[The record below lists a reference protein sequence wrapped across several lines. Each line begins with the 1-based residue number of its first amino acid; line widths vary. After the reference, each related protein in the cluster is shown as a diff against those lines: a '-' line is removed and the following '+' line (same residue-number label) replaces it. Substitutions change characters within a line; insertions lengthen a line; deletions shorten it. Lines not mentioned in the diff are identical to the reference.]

1 MKRKKIVI
9 TLLTILTVMALMI
22 SKSFAAGSYSA
33 SLTPNNSKVT
43 KGSEVKVTLKLSGIS
58 VDGGINGVV
67 GTLKFDTDILT
78 LSKSD
83 VKGLDGWTVTYNEEN
98 KKLEI
103 DSAEA
108 ITTDKEIA
116 TFTFKVKD
124 NTSAT
129 NAAIQLVSISAANS
143 TLDDP
148 VKISDISTNIGI
160 GASIGGNTN
169 NNNNNNT
176 TSNETQNETNNDTNN
191 EASNSTRNQTNN
203 NTSRNSISNNNSSV
217 SNNEQRA
224 SNSSTV
230 NNENMPYTG
239 ASNYIVPLMLAVLT
253 LAIISFV
260 NYKRIEK

>member
-98 KKLEI
+98 KKIEI

-160 GASIGGNTN
+160 GTSIGGNNNNN

-176 TSNETQNETNNDTNN
+176 TSNETQNETNN
-191 EASNSTRNQTNN
+191 STKNQTNN
-203 NTSRNSISNNNSSV
+203 NASRNSISNSNSSV
-217 SNNEQRA
+217 SNNVQKV

-239 ASNYIVPLMLAVLT
+239 ASDYIVPLMLAVLT
-253 LAIISFV
+253 LAIVSFV
-260 NYKRIEK
+260 NYKKIEK

>member
-58 VDGGINGVV
+58 VEGGINGVV

-78 LSKSD
+78 LSKSE
-83 VKGLDGWTVTYNEEN
+83 GLDDWTVTYNEDN
-98 KKLEI
+98 KKLVI

-108 ITTDKEIA
+108 ITTDKDIA
-116 TFTFKVKD
+116 TFTFKVKE

-160 GASIGGNTN
+160 GASISGNTNNNNN

-176 TSNETQNETNNDTNN
+176 TSNDTQNETNNNTNN
-191 EASNSTRNQTNN
+191 SPRNQTNN
-203 NTSRNSISNNNSSV
+203 STSRNSISNSNSSV
-217 SNNEQRA
+217 SNNVQKV

-239 ASNYIVPLMLAVLT
+239 ASDYIVPLMLAVLT
-253 LAIISFV
+253 LAIVSFV
-260 NYKRIEK
+260 NYKKIEK

>member
-33 SLTPNNSKVT
+33 SLTPNNSKVS
-43 KGSEVKVTLKLSGIS
+43 KGSELKVTLKLSGIS

-83 VKGLDGWTVTYNEEN
+83 VKGLDGWTVTYNEDN

-124 NTSAT
+124 NTTAT

-143 TLDDP
+143 TLDNAIW
-148 VKISDISTNIGI
+148 ISDISTNITI
-160 GASIGGNTN
+160 GTSIGGNN
-169 NNNNNNT
+169 NS
-176 TSNETQNETNNDTNN
+176 SNSNSNSNDTNN
-191 EASNSTRNQTNN
+191 STSNKTNNNTNNATGNQTNN
-203 NTSRNSISNNNSSV
+203 NTARNSVANTVSKESNTT
-217 SNNEQRA
+217 
-224 SNSSTV
+224 TV

-239 ASNYIVPLMLAVLT
+239 ASDYIVPLMLAVLT
-253 LAIISFV
+253 LAIVSFV
-260 NYKRIEK
+260 NYKKIEK

>member
-78 LSKSD
+78 LSKSE
-83 VKGLDGWTVTYNEEN
+83 GLDNWTVTYNEDN
-98 KKLEI
+98 KKLVI

-108 ITTDKEIA
+108 ITTDKDIA
-116 TFTFKVKD
+116 TFTFKVKE

-160 GASIGGNTN
+160 GASISGNTNNNNN

-176 TSNETQNETNNDTNN
+176 TSNDTQNETNNNTNN
-191 EASNSTRNQTNN
+191 SPRNQTNN
-203 NTSRNSISNNNSSV
+203 STSRNSISNSNSSV
-217 SNNEQRA
+217 SNNVQKV

-239 ASNYIVPLMLAVLT
+239 ASDYIVPLMLAVLT
-253 LAIISFV
+253 LAIVSFV
-260 NYKRIEK
+260 NYKKIEK

>member
-78 LSKSD
+78 LSKSE
-83 VKGLDGWTVTYNEEN
+83 GLDNWTVTYNEDN
-98 KKLEI
+98 KKLVI

-108 ITTDKEIA
+108 ITTDKDIA
-116 TFTFKVKD
+116 TFTFKVKE

-169 NNNNNNT
+169 NNNNNNNNNT
-176 TSNETQNETNNDTNN
+176 TSNDTQNETNNNTNN
-191 EASNSTRNQTNN
+191 SPRNQTNN
-203 NTSRNSISNNNSSV
+203 STSRNSISNSNSSV
-217 SNNEQRA
+217 SNNVQKV

-239 ASNYIVPLMLAVLT
+239 ASDYIVPLMLAVLT
-253 LAIISFV
+253 LAIVSFV
-260 NYKRIEK
+260 NYKKIEK

>member
-33 SLTPNNSKVT
+33 SLTPNNSKVS
-43 KGSEVKVTLKLSGIS
+43 KGSELKVTLKLSGIS

-83 VKGLDGWTVTYNEEN
+83 VKGLDGWTVTYNEDN

-124 NTSAT
+124 NTTAT

-143 TLDDP
+143 TLDNAIS
-148 VKISDISTNIGI
+148 ISDISTNITI
-160 GASIGGNTN
+160 GTSIGGNN
-169 NNNNNNT
+169 NSSNSISNDTTNNT
-176 TSNETQNETNNDTNN
+176 TNNTNNT
-191 EASNSTRNQTNN
+191 TGNQTNN
-203 NTSRNSISNNNSSV
+203 NTARNSV
-217 SNNEQRA
+217 SNNSVANTVSKE
-224 SNSSTV
+224 SNTTTV

-239 ASNYIVPLMLAVLT
+239 ASSYIIPLMLAVLT
-253 LAIISFV
+253 LGIISFV
-260 NYKRIEK
+260 NYKKIEK

>member
-43 KGSEVKVTLKLSGIS
+43 TGSEVKVTLKLSGIS

-98 KKLEI
+98 KKIEI

-160 GASIGGNTN
+160 GTSIGGNNN

-176 TSNETQNETNNDTNN
+176 TSNETQNETNN
-191 EASNSTRNQTNN
+191 STKNQTNN
-203 NTSRNSISNNNSSV
+203 NASRNSISNSNSSV
-217 SNNEQRA
+217 SNNVQKV

-239 ASNYIVPLMLAVLT
+239 ASDYIVPLMLAVLT
-253 LAIISFV
+253 LAIVSFV
-260 NYKRIEK
+260 NYKKIEK

>member
-169 NNNNNNT
+169 NNNNNNNT
-176 TSNETQNETNNDTNN
+176 TSNDTQNETNNNTNN
-191 EASNSTRNQTNN
+191 SPRNQTNN
-203 NTSRNSISNNNSSV
+203 STSRNSISNSNSSV
-217 SNNEQRA
+217 SNNVQKV

-239 ASNYIVPLMLAVLT
+239 ASDYIVPLMLAVLT
-253 LAIISFV
+253 LAIVSFV
-260 NYKRIEK
+260 NYKKIEK

>member
-78 LSKSD
+78 LSKSE
-83 VKGLDGWTVTYNEEN
+83 GLDDWTVTYNEDN
-98 KKLEI
+98 KKLVI

-108 ITTDKEIA
+108 ITTDKDIA
-116 TFTFKVKD
+116 TFTFKVKE

-160 GASIGGNTN
+160 GASISGNTNNNNN

-176 TSNETQNETNNDTNN
+176 TSNDTQNETNNNTNN
-191 EASNSTRNQTNN
+191 SPRNQTNN
-203 NTSRNSISNNNSSV
+203 STSRNSISNSNSSV
-217 SNNEQRA
+217 SNNVQKV

-239 ASNYIVPLMLAVLT
+239 ASDYIVPLMLAVLT
-253 LAIISFV
+253 LAIVSFV
-260 NYKRIEK
+260 NYKKIEK

>member
-98 KKLEI
+98 KKIEI

-116 TFTFKVKD
+116 TFTFKVKY

-160 GASIGGNTN
+160 GTSIGGNNN

-176 TSNETQNETNNDTNN
+176 TSNETQNETNN
-191 EASNSTRNQTNN
+191 STKNQTNN
-203 NTSRNSISNNNSSV
+203 NASRNSISNSNSSV
-217 SNNEQRA
+217 SNNVQKV

-239 ASNYIVPLMLAVLT
+239 ASDYIVPLMLAVLT
-253 LAIISFV
+253 LAIVSFV
-260 NYKRIEK
+260 NYKKIEK

>member
-33 SLTPNNSKVT
+33 SLTPNNSKVS
-43 KGSEVKVTLKLSGIS
+43 KGSELKVTLKLSGIN

-83 VKGLDGWTVTYNEEN
+83 VKGLDGWTVTYNEDN

-124 NTSAT
+124 NTTAT

-143 TLDDP
+143 TLDNAIS
-148 VKISDISTNIGI
+148 ISDISTNITI
-160 GASIGGNTN
+160 GTSIGGNN
-169 NNNNNNT
+169 NSSNSISNDTTNNT
-176 TSNETQNETNNDTNN
+176 TNNTNNT
-191 EASNSTRNQTNN
+191 AGNQTNN
-203 NTSRNSISNNNSSV
+203 NTVRNSV
-217 SNNEQRA
+217 SNNSTVNAVSKE
-224 SNSSTV
+224 SNTTTV

-239 ASNYIVPLMLAVLT
+239 ASSYIIPLMLAVLT
-253 LAIISFV
+253 LGIISFV
-260 NYKRIEK
+260 NYKKIEK

>member
-58 VDGGINGVV
+58 VDVGINGVV

-98 KKLEI
+98 KKIEI

-116 TFTFKVKD
+116 TFTFKVKE

-160 GASIGGNTN
+160 GTSIGGNNN

-176 TSNETQNETNNDTNN
+176 TSNETQNETNN
-191 EASNSTRNQTNN
+191 STKNQTNN
-203 NTSRNSISNNNSSV
+203 NASRNSISNSNSSV
-217 SNNEQRA
+217 SNNVQKV

-239 ASNYIVPLMLAVLT
+239 ASDYIVPLMLAVLT
-253 LAIISFV
+253 LAIVSFV
-260 NYKRIEK
+260 NYKKIEK

>member
-78 LSKSD
+78 LSKSE
-83 VKGLDGWTVTYNEEN
+83 GLDDWTVTYNEDN
-98 KKLEI
+98 KKLVI

-108 ITTDKEIA
+108 ITTDKDIA
-116 TFTFKVKD
+116 TFTFKVKE

-169 NNNNNNT
+169 NNNNNNNNNT
-176 TSNETQNETNNDTNN
+176 TSNDTQNETNKDTNN
-191 EASNSTRNQTNN
+191 SPRNQTNN
-203 NTSRNSISNNNSSV
+203 STSRNSISNSNSSV
-217 SNNEQRA
+217 SNNVQKV

-239 ASNYIVPLMLAVLT
+239 ASDYIVPLMLAVLT
-253 LAIISFV
+253 LAIVSFV
-260 NYKRIEK
+260 NYKKIEK

>member
-33 SLTPNNSKVT
+33 SLTPNNSKVS
-43 KGSEVKVTLKLSGIS
+43 KGSELKVTLKLSGIS

-160 GASIGGNTN
+160 GTSIGGNNNNN

-176 TSNETQNETNNDTNN
+176 TSNETQNETNN
-191 EASNSTRNQTNN
+191 STKNQTNN
-203 NTSRNSISNNNSSV
+203 NASRNSISNSNSSV
-217 SNNEQRA
+217 SNNVQKV

-239 ASNYIVPLMLAVLT
+239 ASDYIVPLMLAVLT
-253 LAIISFV
+253 LAIVSFV
-260 NYKRIEK
+260 NYKKIEK

>member
-33 SLTPNNSKVT
+33 SLTPNNSKVS
-43 KGSEVKVTLKLSGIS
+43 KGSELKVTLKLSGIS

-83 VKGLDGWTVTYNEEN
+83 VKGLDGWTVTYNEDN

-124 NTSAT
+124 NTTAT

-143 TLDDP
+143 TLDNAIS
-148 VKISDISTNIGI
+148 ISDISTNITI
-160 GASIGGNTN
+160 GTSIGGNN
-169 NNNNNNT
+169 NS
-176 TSNETQNETNNDTNN
+176 SNSNSISNDTNN
-191 EASNSTRNQTNN
+191 STSNNTNNATGNQTNN
-203 NTSRNSISNNNSSV
+203 NTERNSV
-217 SNNEQRA
+217 SNNSVANTVSKE
-224 SNSSTV
+224 SNTTTV

-239 ASNYIVPLMLAVLT
+239 ASSYIIPLMLAVLT
-253 LAIISFV
+253 LGIISFV
-260 NYKRIEK
+260 NYKKIEK

>member
-78 LSKSD
+78 LSKSE
-83 VKGLDGWTVTYNEEN
+83 GLDNWTVTYNEDN
-98 KKLEI
+98 KKLVI

-108 ITTDKEIA
+108 ITTDKDIA
-116 TFTFKVKD
+116 TFTFKVKE

-169 NNNNNNT
+169 NNNNNNNT
-176 TSNETQNETNNDTNN
+176 TSNDTQNETNNNTNN
-191 EASNSTRNQTNN
+191 SPRNQTNN
-203 NTSRNSISNNNSSV
+203 STSRNSISNSNSSV
-217 SNNEQRA
+217 SNNVQKV

-239 ASNYIVPLMLAVLT
+239 ASDYIVPLMLAVLT
-253 LAIISFV
+253 LAIVSFV
-260 NYKRIEK
+260 NYKKIEK

>member
-33 SLTPNNSKVT
+33 SLTPNNSKVS
-43 KGSEVKVTLKLSGIS
+43 KGSELKITLKLSGIS

-83 VKGLDGWTVTYNEEN
+83 VKGLDGWTVTYNEDN

-124 NTSAT
+124 NTTAT

-143 TLDDP
+143 TLDNAIS
-148 VKISDISTNIGI
+148 ISDISTNITI
-160 GASIGGNTN
+160 GTSIGGNN
-169 NNNNNNT
+169 NS
-176 TSNETQNETNNDTNN
+176 SNSNSISNDTNN
-191 EASNSTRNQTNN
+191 STSNNTNNATGNQTNN
-203 NTSRNSISNNNSSV
+203 NTARNSV
-217 SNNEQRA
+217 SNNSVANTVSKE
-224 SNSSTV
+224 SNTTTV

-239 ASNYIVPLMLAVLT
+239 ASSYIIPLMLAVLT
-253 LAIISFV
+253 LGIISFV
-260 NYKRIEK
+260 NYKKIEK

>member
-160 GASIGGNTN
+160 GTSIGGNNN

-176 TSNETQNETNNDTNN
+176 TSNETQNETNN
-191 EASNSTRNQTNN
+191 STKNQTNN
-203 NTSRNSISNNNSSV
+203 NASRNSISNSNSSV
-217 SNNEQRA
+217 SNNVQKV

-239 ASNYIVPLMLAVLT
+239 ASDYIVPLMLAVLT
-253 LAIISFV
+253 LAIVSFV
-260 NYKRIEK
+260 NYKKIEK

>member
-160 GASIGGNTN
+160 GTSIGGNNNN

-176 TSNETQNETNNDTNN
+176 TSNDTQNEINNNTNN
-191 EASNSTRNQTNN
+191 SPRNQTNN
-203 NTSRNSISNNNSSV
+203 STSRNSISNSNSSV
-217 SNNEQRA
+217 SNNVQKV

-239 ASNYIVPLMLAVLT
+239 ASDYIVPLMLAVLT
-253 LAIISFV
+253 LAIVSFV
-260 NYKRIEK
+260 NYKKIEK

>member
-98 KKLEI
+98 KKIEI

-116 TFTFKVKD
+116 TFTFKVKE

-160 GASIGGNTN
+160 GTSIGGNNNNN

-176 TSNETQNETNNDTNN
+176 TSNETQNETNN
-191 EASNSTRNQTNN
+191 STKNQTNN
-203 NTSRNSISNNNSSV
+203 NASRNSISNSNSSV
-217 SNNEQRA
+217 SNNVQKV

-239 ASNYIVPLMLAVLT
+239 ASDYIVPLMLAVLT
-253 LAIISFV
+253 LAIVSFV
-260 NYKRIEK
+260 NYKKIEK

>member
-33 SLTPNNSKVT
+33 SLTPNNSKVS
-43 KGSEVKVTLKLSGIS
+43 KGSELKVTLKLSGIS

-83 VKGLDGWTVTYNEEN
+83 VKGLDGWTVTYNEDN

-124 NTSAT
+124 NTTAT

-143 TLDDP
+143 TLDNAIS
-148 VKISDISTNIGI
+148 ISDISTNITI
-160 GASIGGNTN
+160 GTSIGGNN
-169 NNNNNNT
+169 NS
-176 TSNETQNETNNDTNN
+176 SNSNSISNDTNN
-191 EASNSTRNQTNN
+191 NTNNATGNQTNN
-203 NTSRNSISNNNSSV
+203 NTARNSV
-217 SNNEQRA
+217 SNNSVANTVSKE
-224 SNSSTV
+224 SNTTTV

-239 ASNYIVPLMLAVLT
+239 ASDYIVPLMLAVLT
-253 LAIISFV
+253 LGIISFV
-260 NYKRIEK
+260 NYKKIEK

>member
-33 SLTPNNSKVT
+33 SLTPNNSKVS
-43 KGSEVKVTLKLSGIS
+43 KGSELKVTLKLSGIN

-83 VKGLDGWTVTYNEEN
+83 VKGLDGWTVTYNEDN

-124 NTSAT
+124 NTTAT
-129 NAAIQLVSISAANS
+129 NAAIRLVSISAANS
-143 TLDDP
+143 TLDNAIS
-148 VKISDISTNIGI
+148 ISDISTNITI
-160 GASIGGNTN
+160 GTSIGGNN
-169 NNNNNNT
+169 NSSNSISNDTTNNT
-176 TSNETQNETNNDTNN
+176 TNNTNNT
-191 EASNSTRNQTNN
+191 AGNQTNN
-203 NTSRNSISNNNSSV
+203 NTVRNSV
-217 SNNEQRA
+217 SNNSTVNAVSKE
-224 SNSSTV
+224 SNTTTV

-239 ASNYIVPLMLAVLT
+239 ASSYIIPLMLAVLT
-253 LAIISFV
+253 LGIISFV
-260 NYKRIEK
+260 NYKKIEK

>member
-78 LSKSD
+78 LSKSE
-83 VKGLDGWTVTYNEEN
+83 GLDNWTVTYNEDN
-98 KKLEI
+98 KKLVI

-108 ITTDKEIA
+108 ITTDKDIA
-116 TFTFKVKD
+116 TFTFKVKE

-169 NNNNNNT
+169 NNNNNNNT
-176 TSNETQNETNNDTNN
+176 TSNDTQNKTNNDTNN
-191 EASNSTRNQTNN
+191 SPRNQTNN
-203 NTSRNSISNNNSSV
+203 STSRNSISNSNSSV
-217 SNNEQRA
+217 SNNVQKV

-239 ASNYIVPLMLAVLT
+239 ASDYIVPLMLAVLT
-253 LAIISFV
+253 LAIVSFV
-260 NYKRIEK
+260 NYKKIEK

>member
-78 LSKSD
+78 LSKSE
-83 VKGLDGWTVTYNEEN
+83 GLDNWTVTYNEDN
-98 KKLEI
+98 KKLVI

-108 ITTDKEIA
+108 ITTDKDIA
-116 TFTFKVKD
+116 TFTFKVKE

-169 NNNNNNT
+169 NNNNNNNNNT
-176 TSNETQNETNNDTNN
+176 TSNDTQNETNKDTNN
-191 EASNSTRNQTNN
+191 SPRNQTNN
-203 NTSRNSISNNNSSV
+203 STSRNSISNSNSSV
-217 SNNEQRA
+217 SNNVQKV

-239 ASNYIVPLMLAVLT
+239 ASDYIVPLMLAVLT
-253 LAIISFV
+253 LAIVSFV
-260 NYKRIEK
+260 NYKKIEK

>member
-83 VKGLDGWTVTYNEEN
+83 VKGLDGWTVTYNEDN

-124 NTSAT
+124 NTTAT

-143 TLDDP
+143 TLDNAIS
-148 VKISDISTNIGI
+148 ISDISTNITI
-160 GASIGGNTN
+160 GTSIGGNN
-169 NNNNNNT
+169 NS
-176 TSNETQNETNNDTNN
+176 SNSNSISNDTNN
-191 EASNSTRNQTNN
+191 STSNNTNNATGNQTNN
-203 NTSRNSISNNNSSV
+203 NTARNSV
-217 SNNEQRA
+217 SNNSVANTVSKE
-224 SNSSTV
+224 SNTTTV

-239 ASNYIVPLMLAVLT
+239 ASSYIIPLMLAVLT
-253 LAIISFV
+253 LGIISFV
-260 NYKRIEK
+260 NYKKIEK

>member
-98 KKLEI
+98 KKIEI

-160 GASIGGNTN
+160 GASIGGNNNNN

-176 TSNETQNETNNDTNN
+176 TSNETQNETNN
-191 EASNSTRNQTNN
+191 STKNQTNN
-203 NTSRNSISNNNSSV
+203 NASRNSISNSNSSV
-217 SNNEQRA
+217 SNNVQKV

-239 ASNYIVPLMLAVLT
+239 ASDYIVPLMLAVLT
-253 LAIISFV
+253 LAIVSFV
-260 NYKRIEK
+260 NYKKIEK

>member
-67 GTLKFDTDILT
+67 VTLKFDTDILT

-98 KKLEI
+98 KKIEI

-116 TFTFKVKD
+116 TFTFKVKE

-160 GASIGGNTN
+160 GTSIGGNNN

-176 TSNETQNETNNDTNN
+176 TSNETQNETNN
-191 EASNSTRNQTNN
+191 STKNQTNN
-203 NTSRNSISNNNSSV
+203 NASRNSISNSNSSV
-217 SNNEQRA
+217 SNNVQKV

-239 ASNYIVPLMLAVLT
+239 ASDYIVPLMLAVLT
-253 LAIISFV
+253 LAIVSFV
-260 NYKRIEK
+260 NYKKIEK

>member
-22 SKSFAAGSYSA
+22 GKSFAAGSYSA
-33 SLTPNNSKVT
+33 SLTPNNSKVS

-78 LSKSD
+78 LSASD
-83 VKGLDGWTVTYNEEN
+83 VKGLEGWTVTYNEDN

-108 ITTDKEIA
+108 ITSDKEIA

-124 NTSAT
+124 NTTAT

-148 VKISDISTNIGI
+148 VTISDISKNITI
-160 GASIGGNTN
+160 GTSITGGN
-169 NNNNNNT
+169 NNNNNNN
-176 TSNETQNETNNDTNN
+176 SNSTPTNDTNN
-191 EASNSTRNQTNN
+191 NTNN
-203 NTSRNSISNNNSSV
+203 NTSRNQTTNNTSRNSV
-217 SNNEQRA
+217 SNNSMANVAQRE
-224 SNSSTV
+224 SNTTTV

-239 ASNYIVPLMLAVLT
+239 ASSYIIPLMLAVLT
-253 LAIISFV
+253 LGIISFV
-260 NYKRIEK
+260 NYKKIGK